1 MQRRMLVH
9 SLLLVVLTLL
19 AFAVPAGAHVSWCSS
34 DPVVVLP
41 DGSVIN
47 VIVEAPIENIGSH
60 VGVGI
65 LAQQGS
71 QLTEVIHGDLVLH
84 VAFAD
89 PLQNPNFFV
98 VAHPGGNFPLRV
110 TVLRDNVV
118 VQVKE
123 GSPGAAVRMLL
134 QF

>member
-1 MQRRMLVH
+1 MQKRVALRMLIAVVV
-9 SLLLVVLTLL
+9 LLVVV
-19 AFAVPAGAHVSWCSS
+19 APASAHVSWCSS

-41 DGSVIN
+41 DGSVLN

-60 VGVGI
+60 VVVGMV
-65 LAQQGS
+65 AQRGA

-84 VAFAD
+84 PMFTAG
-89 PLQNPNFFV
+89 LNNPSFLV
-98 VAHPGGNFPLRV
+98 VAQPVGNFPLRV

-123 GSPGAAVRMLL
+123 GTPGNAVTMWL